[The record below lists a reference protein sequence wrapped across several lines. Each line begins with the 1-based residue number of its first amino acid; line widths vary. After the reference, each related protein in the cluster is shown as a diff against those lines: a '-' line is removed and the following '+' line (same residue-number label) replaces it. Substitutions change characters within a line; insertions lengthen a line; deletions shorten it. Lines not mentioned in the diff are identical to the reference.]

1 MLKKDSSLPALLG
14 GITLLVIGN
23 APATILP
30 FIVGTLEEGFNLSK
44 QSIGLVVSTELIAI
58 AMSAIFFG
66 SQISKLNT
74 RLSSLLGCSIVIVGY
89 FLCTLVE
96 TIEYLQIIRGV
107 SGIGSGLLISCGHK
121 VLSSSQNPERTYS
134 AYLLITSLCGA
145 TFIWIAGIAAE
156 DGGYYQVFAT
166 FGFIFLLLSP
176 LFFFIKK
183 QSPTIKA
190 KEEASGFSIY
200 SPIFIYMIVGI
211 FFFSIASGGMWA
223 FNERLGV
230 EIGLSQ
236 SVIGKILSFSLLMGL
251 LAPILVWFIG
261 DKFGRK
267 KPILLCFILV
277 LSSYF
282 YMLSYMNP
290 ISYIT
295 GNLVWNFIFIVAYIY
310 ALAAAASLSPEGK
323 LASWMN
329 STGLLAQASSPVI
342 FGWIL
347 GAQSFTNLLPY
358 LMVSILISYVCVS
371 LTKNQLDL

>member
-1 MLKKDSSLPALLG
+1 MNKEKTSLFTILG
-14 GITLLVIGN
+14 GITLLIIGN

-30 FIVGTLEEGFNLSK
+30 FIVGTLEEGFNLTK
-44 QSIGLVVSTELIAI
+44 QSIGLVVSTELVAIAI
-58 AMSAIFFG
+58 SAIFFG
-66 SQISKLNT
+66 SQISRLNI
-74 RLSSLLGCSIVIVGY
+74 RLSALLGCSTVVVGY

-96 TIEYLQIIRGV
+96 TIEYLQVIRGL

-121 VLSSSQNPERTYS
+121 VLSSSQNPEKTYS

-156 DGGYYQVFAT
+156 NGGYYQVFST
-166 FGFIFLLLSP
+166 FGFIFLLLAP
-176 LFFFIKK
+176 LLFFIKL
-183 QSPTIKA
+183 QGSTIEA
-190 KEEASGFSIY
+190 EEEVSGFSIY
-200 SPIFIYMIVGI
+200 SPIFVFMILGI
-211 FFFSIASGGMWA
+211 FFFSITSGGMWA

-236 SVIGKILSFSLLMGL
+236 SVIGKILSLALLMGL
-251 LAPILVWFIG
+251 LAPILVWFVG

-267 KPILLCFILV
+267 KPILFCFVVV
-277 LSSYF
+277 LLSYV
-282 YMLSYMNP
+282 YMLSYMN
-290 ISYIT
+290 ITSYIT

-329 STGLLAQASSPVI
+329 ATGLISQASSPVI

-347 GAQSFTNLLPY
+347 GNQSFTHLLPY
-358 LMVSILISYVCVS
+358 LVASILISYLLIS